1 MGKFIQVRVSAS
13 TFAPEEA
20 EKSFPLLYAA
30 AWPAGLYKPSERKG
44 LLELVAQLSDMAEF
58 GDMAK
63 EAKAVVKEHL
73 PRVMAIVRDL
83 EAALAD
89 WKPTEAEQLSTA
101 VEETL
106 AELEAA
112 MPRAD

>member
-20 EKSFPLLYAA
+20 EKVYPLLYAA
-30 AWPAGLYKPSERKG
+30 AWPVGFYKPSDRKG

-63 EAKAVVKEHL
+63 EAKTVVTEHL
-73 PRVMAIVRDL
+73 PRIMTIVRDL

-89 WKPTEAEQLSTA
+89 WKPAEAEQLSTS
-101 VEETL
+101 VEEAL